1 MLQVHSRWDLVAAC
15 LILFLCHLVDAQ
27 KPGGGK
33 PPAIASSP
41 PANTGMD
48 PSLLTPIYVSGNVI
62 LDGASAPPE
71 PVTIERICG
80 GLLHREGYTDAK
92 GQFQF
97 ELGRKI
103 EQDSSENDS
112 SSTGNSQ
119 QFKTYGAVNQPRYE
133 GCELRAVLP
142 GYQSTSVPIR
152 LEANFGQ
159 LQVGTIF
166 LTRLENVTGAT
177 VSMTGLAA
185 PKDARQAYEKGR
197 KAEVNKKFA
206 EAEKELNKAV
216 QIYPQYAAAWY
227 LLGEIHRV
235 QKQPEQAIKEYTQ
248 SSTCDPQFVNPYFGL
263 AVIAVDQ
270 KRWQDAQHLTE
281 QVNRLNSFA
290 YPLAYFLHSA
300 ASFNLGQIETAEES
314 GRKFESLD
322 TGHHTPE
329 IFRLM
334 AMILEAKHD
343 YAGAAQQLR
352 TYSAVAPGSP
362 HVEEAKAD
370 AQRLENLAQQK

>member
-1 MLQVHSRWDLVAAC
+1 
-15 LILFLCHLVDAQ
+15 
-27 KPGGGK
+27 
-33 PPAIASSP
+33 
-41 PANTGMD
+41 
-48 PSLLTPIYVSGNVI
+48 
-62 LDGASAPPE
+62 
-71 PVTIERICG
+71 
-80 GLLHREGYTDAK
+80 
-92 GQFQF
+92 
-97 ELGRKI
+97 
-103 EQDSSENDS
+103 
-112 SSTGNSQ
+112 
-119 QFKTYGAVNQPRYE
+119 VNQPRFE

-159 LQVGTIF
+159 LQVGTIV

-197 KAEVNKKFA
+197 KAQANRKFA

-227 LLGEIHRV
+227 VLGEIHRV

-270 KRWQDAQHLTE
+270 KRWQDAQRLTE
-281 QVNRLNSFA
+281 QVNHLNSFA

-300 ASFNLGQIETAEES
+300 ASFNLGQIDAAEQS

-329 IFRLM
+329 VFRLM

-352 TYSAVAPGSP
+352 TYLEVAPGAQ
-362 HVEEAKAD
+362 HVEEARAD

>member
-1 MLQVHSRWDLVAAC
+1 MLQVHSRFVLVAAC
-15 LILFLCHLVDAQ
+15 LILCQFADAQ

-33 PPAIASSP
+33 PAGIPNSPA
-41 PANTGMD
+41 TTTTVD
-48 PSLLTPIYVSGNVI
+48 PSLMAPVYVSGNVM
-62 LDGASAPPE
+62 LEGASVPPE
-71 PVTIERICG
+71 PVTIERICSG
-80 GLLHREGYTDAK
+80 MLHREGYTDAR

-112 SSTGNSQ
+112 STGNSR
-119 QFKTYGAVNQPRYE
+119 QFKTYGAVNIPRFE

-142 GYQSTSVPIR
+142 GYQSTTVPIR

-177 VSMTGLAA
+177 VSMTSLAA

-197 KAEVNKKFA
+197 KAEANKKLA

-227 LLGEIHRV
+227 LLGEIHRME
-235 QKQPEQAIKEYTQ
+235 KQPEQAIKEYTQ

-281 QVNRLNSFA
+281 QVNHLNSFA
-290 YPLAYFLHSA
+290 YPLAYYLHSA
-300 ASFNLGQIETAEES
+300 ASFNLGQIEAAEQS

-334 AMILEAKHD
+334 AMILEAKHE

-352 TYSAVAPGSP
+352 TYVAVAPGAA

-370 AQRLENLAQQK
+370 AQRLENMAQQK